1 MQITPLG
8 DSALLVE
15 LGDSINESTHRR
27 VQSAWR
33 ALAAEPVPG
42 VSETV
47 PAYTTVTVFYDP
59 WRVVQAGAPEGEIV
73 SWLTSLIRE
82 RIKNPPKTTKAKSR
96 VVEIPVCYGGEF
108 GPDLLRVATQAK
120 LSPEAVVKKH
130 SAAKYLVYLI
140 GFAPGFP
147 YLGGLPKELI
157 TPRHAKPRMAV
168 PAGSVGIGGEQT
180 GIYPQST
187 PGGWNLIGRTPL
199 RLFQPETNPPAV
211 LQAGDE
217 VKFRAI
223 TAEGFAKLQA
233 PTSKL
238 Q

>member
-1 MQITPLG
+1 MG
-8 DSALLVE
+8 DSALLLE
-15 LGDSINESTHRR
+15 LGDAINESTHRR
-27 VQSAWR
+27 VQAVWR
-33 ALAAEPVPG
+33 ALAAEPLPG

-47 PAYTTVTVFYDP
+47 PAYTTVTVFYDA
-59 WRVVQAGAPEGEIV
+59 WQVVQAGAPEAEIV
-73 SWLTSLIRE
+73 PWLSALIRE
-82 RIKNPPKTTKAKSR
+82 RIKHPPKTAKEKSR
-96 VVEIPVCYGGEF
+96 LVEIPVCYGGEF
-108 GPDLLRVATQAK
+108 GPDLLRVAAQAK

-130 SAAKYLVYLI
+130 SAAKYLVYLV

-199 RLFQPETNPPAV
+199 RLFSAGANPPAV

-217 VKFRAI
+217 VRFKAI
-223 TAEGFAKLQA
+223 TSGEFARYGEA
-233 PTSKL
+233 GV
-238 Q
+238 

>member
-1 MQITPLG
+1 MQITPMG
-8 DSALLVE
+8 DSALLLE
-15 LGDSINESTHRR
+15 LGDAINESTHRR
-27 VQSAWR
+27 VQTVWR
-33 ALAAEPVPG
+33 ALAAEPLPG

-47 PAYTTVTVFYDP
+47 PAYTTVTVFYDA
-59 WRVVQAGAPEGEIV
+59 WQAVQAGAPEAEIV
-73 SWLTSLIRE
+73 PWLSGLIRE
-82 RIKNPPKTTKAKSR
+82 RIKHPPKTAKVKGR
-96 VVEIPVCYGGEF
+96 LVEIPVCYGGEF
-108 GPDLLRVATQAK
+108 GPDLLRVAAQAK

-130 SAAKYLVYLI
+130 SAAKYLVYLV

-147 YLGGLPKELI
+147 YLGGLPKELV

-199 RLFQPETNPPAV
+199 RLFCADTNPPAV

-217 VKFRAI
+217 VRFKAI
-223 TAEGFAKLQA
+223 THGEFAHYGEA
-233 PTSKL
+233 GA
-238 Q
+238 